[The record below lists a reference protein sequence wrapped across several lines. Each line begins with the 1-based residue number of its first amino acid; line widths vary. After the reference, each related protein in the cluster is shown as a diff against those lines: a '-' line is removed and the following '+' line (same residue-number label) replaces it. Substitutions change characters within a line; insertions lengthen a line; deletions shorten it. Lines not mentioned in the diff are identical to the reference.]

1 MLTIDQILENSLLL
15 STLSS
20 DEYDEIQRMFKGI
33 QSPTLELPE
42 IWSLMDKVWHNLGC
56 DNQKLESEKLQAFY
70 QHPVW
75 LLNGLLS
82 DRDPL
87 SVQHREAIAQW
98 ITAQEHLKKVIDFGG
113 GSGVMA
119 QKIHQLSPHRY
130 VDIYEPYPHPYFV
143 KMIQAYPT
151 VQFIN
156 QYSDHDQYDC
166 LVSLDVLEHT
176 DDPIALLSQ
185 MISLVKK
192 GGYLI
197 LAACFHPVIQCHIPS
212 TFYLHHSLSRFTEKM
227 GLFDCGECVGSHAKI
242 YQKKLDIEFN
252 WSALRALER
261 KYQNIHRLR
270 LWRIRYLQPWK
281 SRLQLL
287 LYDPGAMY
295 QKLWKSRQHE

>member
-1 MLTIDQILENSLLL
+1 M
-15 STLSS
+15 
-20 DEYDEIQRMFKGI
+20 DE
-33 QSPTLELPE
+33 
-42 IWSLMDKVWHNLGC
+42 VWHDLGC
-56 DNQKLESEKLQAFY
+56 DNQKLDLEKLQKFY

-98 ITAQEHLKKVIDFGG
+98 IASQAQIENVIDFGG

-119 QKIHQLSPHRY
+119 QKICQLRSQIH

-143 KMIQAYPT
+143 KVIQSHPT
-151 VQFIN
+151 IQFISY
-156 QYSDHDQYDC
+156 YSDQDRYDC

-176 DDPIALLSQ
+176 DDPIALLGQ

-192 GGYLI
+192 DGYLV

-212 TFYLHHSLSRFTEKM
+212 TFYLHHSLSKFTKKM
-227 GLFDCGECVGSHAKI
+227 GLLECGECVGSHAQI
-242 YQKKLDIEFN
+242 YQKKSDIAFDWQE
-252 WSALRALER
+252 LRALER
-261 KYQNIHRLR
+261 KYKMIHRLR
-270 LWRIRYLQPWK
+270 LWASRYLQPWQ

-287 LYDPGAMY
+287 LHNPGALY
-295 QKLWKSRQHE
+295 QKLWHSKHRPSGK